1 MGVRVK
7 APTWKGC
14 APRNAPCG
22 SLKEC
27 SEYHQCHFNA
37 IYWRLLVYSIYS
49 LFIIVL
55 QWDNRHNMIE
65 YLMIHA
71 QRWIYWLSEYQIS
84 SSGIYHE
91 SMNPLANSSACSS
104 GTVCETRCSCVV
116 SWVKLSELRHQWR
129 RSQRSFSEMVI
140 WENQPNLVG
149 GLEHC
154 CYFPLHI
161 WDVILPI
168 DEFIFFKMVGWNHQ
182 PDKQS
187 VYIFQ

>member
-116 SWVKLSELRHQWR
+116 SWVKAQWIEASVEKKSKVLLRNGNLGKPTKPGWWFGTLLLFSITYMGCHPSHWR
-129 RSQRSFSEMVI
+129 I
-140 WENQPNLVG
+140 
-149 GLEHC
+149 H
-154 CYFPLHI
+154 
-161 WDVILPI
+161 
-168 DEFIFFKMVGWNHQ
+168 
-182 PDKQS
+182 
-187 VYIFQ
+187 IFQDGRLKPPTR